1 MGEELK
7 DFPFVLNEDEE
18 IKQIIDFPDYW
29 ISNYGKLFSYK
40 TNRKAKWKEL
50 HCKRNKKNEKIVR
63 LSNNNIYKSFT
74 IARLVFE
81 YFCGKIKINS
91 VIIFKDGDRTNYY
104 YKNLKQISKSENMLK
119 NKTNKYQNKYE
130 QVDNFTIKGF
140 TRNGNSFLIDK
151 EDYPLV
157 KPYCWHR
164 HQDGYMRTRISHY
177 IENGKLHN
185 SYILMHNLI
194 MGKKEGLEIDHLNG
208 NPADNRKC
216 NLKYKTHAENMD
228 NIVGYTGDKIKGV
241 YYNKKENKWKALIK
255 YNKKKYYL
263 GNFENYED
271 AEKKILNKRRE
282 LGLSERR
289 EKDAKI

>member
-1 MGEELK
+1 
-7 DFPFVLNEDEE
+7 
-18 IKQIIDFPDYW
+18 
-29 ISNYGKLFSYK
+29 
-40 TNRKAKWKEL
+40 
-50 HCKRNKKNEKIVR
+50 
-63 LSNNNIYKSFT
+63 
-74 IARLVFE
+74 
-81 YFCGKIKINS
+81 
-91 VIIFKDGDRTNYY
+91 
-104 YKNLKQISKSENMLK
+104 MLK
-119 NKTNKYQNKYE
+119 NKINKYQNKYE

-194 MGKKEGLEIDHLNG
+194 MSKKEGLEIDHLNG

-228 NIVGYTGDKIKGV
+228 NIVGYTGNKINDKGDINKVITLMDKYICENDIISEIKEIKSQNHG
-241 YYNKKENKWKALIK
+241 KKFIYKQDINNIKSKSQIIENFYELLCIC
-255 YNKKKYYL
+255 
-263 GNFENYED
+263 GNL
-271 AEKKILNKRRE
+271 LNKCNINVLLLPGME
-282 LGLSERR
+282 KTDLNDTLISEQL
-289 EKDAKI
+289 D